1 MLMVQE
7 KGVSIL
13 IVDDEEGMRETLVDI
28 LEDLYQVEEA
38 SNGQEALCKV
48 GERCYTLVLMDIK
61 MPVMDG
67 VEALERIKS
76 SHPELP
82 VIMMT
87 AYADSSAVERA
98 PQGGAEAVVFKP
110 LDMPKVLSLI
120 ERVIRR
126 TATVR

>member
-98 PQGGAEAVVFKP
+98 RQGGAEAVVFKP

>member
-7 KGVSIL
+7 KRVSIL

-48 GERCYTLVLMDIK
+48 GERCYTLILMDIK

-87 AYADSSAVERA
+87 AYADSSAVEKAR
-98 PQGGAEAVVFKP
+98 QRGAEAVVFKP

>member
-1 MLMVQE
+1 MPMVQE
-7 KGVSIL
+7 KRVSIL

-48 GERCYTLVLMDIK
+48 NERCYTLVLMDIK

-67 VEALERIKS
+67 IEALERIKS

-98 PQGGAEAVVFKP
+98 RQRGAEAVVFKP
-110 LDMPKVLSLI
+110 LDMPEVLSLI

-126 TATVR
+126 TVTVR